1 MKGVDTNPLTPAL
14 ARILVACVTLKTT
27 NAKMLAAHLDRS
39 PATIRTEFQRILAIM
54 GVHCRYAALKRAE
67 EEGWLYALNE
77 PPTEVAEMYASAIL
91 RPSSS

>member
-27 NAKMLAAHLDRS
+27 NAKRLAAHLDRS

-54 GVHCRYAALKRAE
+54 DVHCRYAALKRAE
-67 EEGWLYALNE
+67 EEGWLCALDESPNE
-77 PPTEVAEMYASAIL
+77 AAEMYASAIL
-91 RPSSS
+91 RPSS